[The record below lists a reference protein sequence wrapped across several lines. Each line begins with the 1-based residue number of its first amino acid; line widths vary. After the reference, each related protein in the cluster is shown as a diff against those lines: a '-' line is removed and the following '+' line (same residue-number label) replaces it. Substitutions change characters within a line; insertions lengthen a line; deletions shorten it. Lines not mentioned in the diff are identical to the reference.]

1 MPKKKRSY
9 NMDSLMKKFFR
20 SSLVSSI
27 TLFILG
33 LLIIFKSEITIIA
46 ISYLVGG
53 ALIALGTFAIIQFIK
68 NIEIS
73 GKNDLDILYGV
84 VTIILGLLIVKNPK
98 LIASVLPVIIG
109 VAIIINSATKLQY
122 AFELKKEN
130 NQQWK
135 TTMIISI
142 ISVICGVILLFNPF
156 KGAVIITQTIGIFMI
171 VYSILDIVSTTIIK
185 KNVNYIQEAIN
196 SEHEEATIIEEKEV
210 KKENKKSASKQK
222 KSKRKND
229 KQEK

>member
-1 MPKKKRSY
+1 
-9 NMDSLMKKFFR
+9 MDSLMKKFFR

-185 KNVNYIQEAIN
+185 KNANYIQEAIN

>member
-1 MPKKKRSY
+1 
-9 NMDSLMKKFFR
+9 MDKLMKKFFR
-20 SSLVSSI
+20 SSIVSSI
-27 TLFILG
+27 SLFILG
-33 LLIIFKSEITIIA
+33 ILIIFKSEVTIIA

-53 ALIALGTFAIIQFIK
+53 VLIALGAFAIIQFIK

-98 LIASVLPVIIG
+98 LIASVLPIIIG
-109 VAIIINSATKLQY
+109 VAIIINSSTKLQY

-142 ISVICGVILLFNPF
+142 ISVVCGVILLFNPF
-156 KGAVIITQTIGIFMI
+156 QGAVIITQTIGIFI
-171 VYSILDIVSTTIIK
+171 IIYAVLDIVSTSIIK
-185 KNVNYIQEAIN
+185 KNVKYMHEAISGEN
-196 SEHEEATIIEEKEV
+196 TEATIVEEKEV
-210 KKENKKSASKQK
+210 ETSENEDKSNQRKNKNKKG
-222 KSKRKND
+222 RK
-229 KQEK
+229 EK

>member
-1 MPKKKRSY
+1 
-9 NMDSLMKKFFR
+9 MDSLMKKIFR

-171 VYSILDIVSTTIIK
+171 VYSI
-185 KNVNYIQEAIN
+185 
-196 SEHEEATIIEEKEV
+196 
-210 KKENKKSASKQK
+210 
-222 KSKRKND
+222 
-229 KQEK
+229 

>member
-1 MPKKKRSY
+1 
-9 NMDSLMKKFFR
+9 MDKLMKKFFR

-27 TLFILG
+27 TLFVLG
-33 LLIIFKSEITIIA
+33 ILIIFKSEVTIIA

-53 ALIALGTFAIIQFIK
+53 VLIALGAFAIIQFIK

-98 LIASVLPVIIG
+98 LIASVLPIIIG
-109 VAIIINSATKLQY
+109 AAIIINSSTKLQY

-156 KGAVIITQTIGIFMI
+156 KGAVIITQTIGIFI
-171 VYSILDIVSTTIIK
+171 IIYAVLDIVSTYIIK
-185 KNVNYIQEAIN
+185 KNAKYIHDAISAEN
-196 SEHEEATIIEEKEV
+196 KEATIIEEKEI
-210 KKENKKSASKQK
+210 KTSENKNKSNQ
-222 KSKRKND
+222 RKNKNKKD
-229 KQEK
+229 RKEK

>member
-1 MPKKKRSY
+1 
-9 NMDSLMKKFFR
+9 MDKLMKKFFR

-27 TLFILG
+27 TLFVLG
-33 LLIIFKSEITIIA
+33 VLIIFKSEVTIIA

-53 ALIALGTFAIIQFIK
+53 VLIALGAFAIIQFIK

-98 LIASVLPVIIG
+98 LIASVLPIIIG
-109 VAIIINSATKLQY
+109 VAIIINSSTKLQY

-135 TTMIISI
+135 TTMVISI

-156 KGAVIITQTIGIFMI
+156 KGAVIITQTIGIFI
-171 VYSILDIVSTTIIK
+171 IIYAVLDIVSTSIIK
-185 KNVNYIQEAIN
+185 KNAKYIHDAIN
-196 SEHEEATIIEEKEV
+196 AENEEATIIEEKEIKTSENKNKSNQRKNKNK
-210 KKENKKSASKQK
+210 KKEK
-222 KSKRKND
+222 
-229 KQEK
+229 EK

>member
-1 MPKKKRSY
+1 
-9 NMDSLMKKFFR
+9 MDKLMKKFFR

-27 TLFILG
+27 MLFVLG
-33 LLIIFKSEITIIA
+33 LLIIFKSEVTIIA
-46 ISYLVGG
+46 ISYLIGGVLVGLG
-53 ALIALGTFAIIQFIK
+53 AFAIIKFIK

-98 LIASVLPVIIG
+98 SIASVLPIIIG
-109 VAIIINSATKLQY
+109 VAIVINSSTKLQY

-142 ISVICGVILLFNPF
+142 ISVICGVVLLFNPF
-156 KGAVIITQTIGIFMI
+156 KGAVILTQTIGIFI
-171 VYSILDIVSTTIIK
+171 IIYAILDIVSTSIIK
-185 KNVNYIQEAIN
+185 KNVKYIHEAISVDN
-196 SEHEEATIIEEKEV
+196 DEATIVEEKELKTT
-210 KKENKKSASKQK
+210 KKKKNTKQK
-222 KSKRKND
+222 KSND
-229 KQEK
+229 KKDREEE

>member
-1 MPKKKRSY
+1 
-9 NMDSLMKKFFR
+9 MDKLMKKFFR

-27 TLFILG
+27 MLFVLG
-33 LLIIFKSEITIIA
+33 LLIIFKSEVTIIA
-46 ISYLVGG
+46 ISYLIGGVLVGLG
-53 ALIALGTFAIIQFIK
+53 AFAIIQFIK

-98 LIASVLPVIIG
+98 SIASVLPIIIG
-109 VAIIINSATKLQY
+109 VAIVINSSTKLQY

-142 ISVICGVILLFNPF
+142 ISVICGVVLLFNPF
-156 KGAVIITQTIGIFMI
+156 KGAVILTQTIGIFI
-171 VYSILDIVSTTIIK
+171 IIYAILDIVSTSIIK
-185 KNVNYIQEAIN
+185 KNVKYIHEAISVDN
-196 SEHEEATIIEEKEV
+196 DEATIVEEKELKTT
-210 KKENKKSASKQK
+210 KKKKNTKQK
-222 KSKRKND
+222 KNND
-229 KQEK
+229 KKDREEE

>member
-1 MPKKKRSY
+1 
-9 NMDSLMKKFFR
+9 MDKLMKKFFR

-27 TLFILG
+27 SLFILG
-33 LLIIFKSEITIIA
+33 ILIIFKSEVTIIA

-53 ALIALGTFAIIQFIK
+53 ILIALGAFAIIQFIK

-98 LIASVLPVIIG
+98 LIASVLPIIIG
-109 VAIIINSATKLQY
+109 VAIIINSSTKLQY

-142 ISVICGVILLFNPF
+142 ISVVCGVILLFNPF
-156 KGAVIITQTIGIFMI
+156 KGAVIITQTIGIFI
-171 VYSILDIVSTTIIK
+171 IIYAILDIVSTSIIK
-185 KNVNYIQEAIN
+185 KNVKYIHEAISGEN
-196 SEHEEATIIEEKEV
+196 NEAIIVEEKEV
-210 KKENKKSASKQK
+210 EISEKKDKPNQRKSKNKKG
-222 KSKRKND
+222 RK
-229 KQEK
+229 EK

>member
-1 MPKKKRSY
+1 
-9 NMDSLMKKFFR
+9 MDKLMKKFFR

-27 TLFILG
+27 TLFVLG
-33 LLIIFKSEITIIA
+33 VLIIFKSEVTIIA

-53 ALIALGTFAIIQFIK
+53 VLIALGAFAIIQFIK

-98 LIASVLPVIIG
+98 LIASVLPIIIG
-109 VAIIINSATKLQY
+109 VAIIINSSTKLQY

-135 TTMIISI
+135 TTMVISI

-156 KGAVIITQTIGIFMI
+156 KGAVIITQTIGIFI
-171 VYSILDIVSTTIIK
+171 IIYAVLDIVSTSIIK
-185 KNVNYIQEAIN
+185 KNAKYIHDAIN
-196 SEHEEATIIEEKEV
+196 AENEEATIIEEKEI
-210 KKENKKSASKQK
+210 KTSENKNKSNQ
-222 KSKRKND
+222 RKNKNKKD
-229 KQEK
+229 RKEK

>member
-1 MPKKKRSY
+1 
-9 NMDSLMKKFFR
+9 MDKLMKKFFR

-27 TLFILG
+27 TLFVLG
-33 LLIIFKSEITIIA
+33 ILIIFKSEVTIIA

-53 ALIALGTFAIIQFIK
+53 VLIALGAFAIIQFIK

-98 LIASVLPVIIG
+98 LIASVLPIIIG
-109 VAIIINSATKLQY
+109 VAIIINSSTKLQY

-156 KGAVIITQTIGIFMI
+156 KGAVIITQTIGIFI
-171 VYSILDIVSTTIIK
+171 IIYAVLDIVSTYIIK
-185 KNVNYIQEAIN
+185 KNAKYIHDAISAEN
-196 SEHEEATIIEEKEV
+196 KEATIIEEKEI
-210 KKENKKSASKQK
+210 KTSENKNKTNQ
-222 KSKRKND
+222 RKNKNKKD
-229 KQEK
+229 RKEK

>member
-1 MPKKKRSY
+1 
-9 NMDSLMKKFFR
+9 MDSLMKKFFR

>member
-1 MPKKKRSY
+1 
-9 NMDSLMKKFFR
+9 MKKFFR

>member
-1 MPKKKRSY
+1 
-9 NMDSLMKKFFR
+9 MDKLMKKFFR

-27 TLFILG
+27 TLFVLG
-33 LLIIFKSEITIIA
+33 ILIIFKSEVTIIA

-53 ALIALGTFAIIQFIK
+53 VLIALGAFAIIQFIK

-98 LIASVLPVIIG
+98 LIASVLPIIIG
-109 VAIIINSATKLQY
+109 VAIIINSSTKLQY

-156 KGAVIITQTIGIFMI
+156 KGAVIITQTIGIFI
-171 VYSILDIVSTTIIK
+171 IIYAVLDIVSTYIIK
-185 KNVNYIQEAIN
+185 KNAKYIHDAISAEN
-196 SEHEEATIIEEKEV
+196 KEATIIEEKEI
-210 KKENKKSASKQK
+210 KTSENKNKSNQ
-222 KSKRKND
+222 RKNKNKKD
-229 KQEK
+229 RKEK